1 MMQPYHICL
10 TYRLKFQSPFHCGTG
25 LTNGLIDRSV
35 QKDKEGFLYVPGST
49 VKGVLR
55 ETCEYLAR
63 ILIPNADIRDPHDEE
78 NALESFFE
86 ESDIVECIFGSR
98 YHESEIFFDNACM
111 TWESK
116 EYRFMQ
122 TENRTQTRLS
132 RLTGTVMSGALYSI
146 EFGISGLEFEGKIR
160 GWLEGI
166 SNPFSDDLPG
176 SYPLYLLIA
185 GLSMTDRIGAN
196 RSTGMGYCQFN
207 IQELTVNANETNP
220 FVYLEKIEDFT
231 GYDDARKEA

>member
-1 MMQPYHICL
+1 MMQRDHICL
-10 TYRLKFQSPFHCGTG
+10 TYLLKFQSPFHCGTG

-35 QKDKEGFLYVPGST
+35 QKDKEGYLYVPGST
-49 VKGVLR
+49 IKGVLR

-63 ILIPNADIRDPHDEE
+63 TLIPDVAVRDPHEKDDAVKSFSEE
-78 NALESFFE
+78 P
-86 ESDIVECIFGSR
+86 DIVECIFGSGYR
-98 YHESEIFFDNACM
+98 EGSIFFDNACM

-132 RLTGTVMSGALYSI
+132 RLTGTVISGALYSS
-146 EFGISGLEFEGKIR
+146 EFGISGLEFEGKIH
-160 GWLEGI
+160 GWLEGV

-185 GLSMTDRIGAN
+185 GLSMTNRIGAN
-196 RSTGMGYCQFN
+196 RSTGMGYCQFS
-207 IQELTVNANETNP
+207 IEELTVNDNETNP
-220 FVYLEKIEDFT
+220 FDYFEKVEDFA
-231 GYDDARKEA
+231 GYDDAREEA

>member
-1 MMQPYHICL
+1 MMQPDHICL
-10 TYRLKFQSPFHCGTG
+10 TYLLKFQNPFHCGTG

-35 QKDKEGFLYVPGST
+35 QKDKDGYLYVPGST
-49 VKGVLR
+49 IKGVLR

-63 ILIPNADIRDPHDEE
+63 LFGIAVREPHDRIS
-78 NALESFFE
+78 AMKTFFE
-86 ESDIVECIFGSR
+86 SPDIAERIFGSC
-98 YHESEIFFDNACM
+98 YQESGIFFDNACM

-122 TENRTQTRLS
+122 TENRTRTRLS
-132 RLTGTVMSGALYSI
+132 RLTGTVISGALYSS
-146 EFGISGLEFEGKIR
+146 EFGISELEFEGKIH

-185 GLSMTDRIGAN
+185 GLSMTSRIGAN
-196 RSTGMGYCQFN
+196 RSTGMGYCHFV
-207 IQELTVNANETNP
+207 IEELRVNDALQKEPRN
-220 FVYLEKIEDFT
+220 YLEKIDDFLL
-231 GYDDARKEA
+231 YNDAREEA